1 LCYAYEMI
9 GCLSFSLFQSEYGL
23 TEDQVAGELTIMY
36 IYVYI
41 YIQGDAFNLRH
52 SNISKNKHT
61 TKKC

>member
-1 LCYAYEMI
+1 
-9 GCLSFSLFQSEYGL
+9 LSFSLFQSEYGL